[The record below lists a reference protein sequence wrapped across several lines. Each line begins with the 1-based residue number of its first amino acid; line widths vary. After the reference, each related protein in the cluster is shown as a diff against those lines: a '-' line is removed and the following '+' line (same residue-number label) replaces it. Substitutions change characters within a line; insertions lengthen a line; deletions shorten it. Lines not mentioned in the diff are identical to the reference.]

1 MQKPAAAGGGGGRR
15 GASLPASPGL
25 LAGAAPGLG
34 GGVAAA
40 SAGGPPRSAE
50 LKKLGLAAGSQAAVV
65 KLASYGAGPVRAA
78 SLMNYQSDKGELS
91 LEREDGSF
99 VTGKEAVANLA
110 AHWSEENAREPSND
124 VLRLDIA
131 FDGKVSQ
138 DDARAA
144 LADALKGH
152 RFAWRIEECDSSTTV
167 QLVAVAAG
175 SGHDENGKRERI
187 YANAK
192 SLDRLYDKI
201 EEAFG
206 RDFNFSKPVWAHGTD
221 GALGQLAALTKAG
234 QLSAETDAGA
244 TIAAAAD
251 RLFAKCESRSNNPSL
266 KRPICSGAPE

>member
-1 MQKPAAAGGGGGRR
+1 
-15 GASLPASPGL
+15 
-25 LAGAAPGLG
+25 
-34 GGVAAA
+34 
-40 SAGGPPRSAE
+40 
-50 LKKLGLAAGSQAAVV
+50 
-65 KLASYGAGPVRAA
+65 
-78 SLMNYQSDKGELS
+78 MNYQSDKGELS
-91 LEREDGSF
+91 LEREDGSL

-131 FDGKVSQ
+131 FDGKVSE
-138 DDARAA
+138 DEARAA

-152 RFAWRIEECDSSTTV
+152 RFAWRIEERNSSTTV

-206 RDFNFSKPVWAHGTD
+206 RDAEFFEARL
-221 GALGQLAALTKAG
+221 GARNG
-234 QLSAETDAGA
+234 
-244 TIAAAAD
+244 
-251 RLFAKCESRSNNPSL
+251 RRH
-266 KRPICSGAPE
+266 